1 MVRVHL
7 LTPRSLSLA
16 VKHPA
21 YIRHCLQIR
30 ERHRFESCRE
40 YQFKSINRLMLH
52 TVISTNRSGSNTLC
66 KYLSRMLNAVNLL
79 EPITD
84 SRDSNGYANIERI
97 IKDIIVRSKH
107 TDIVAKFH
115 IDHLLELYPTK
126 MDVIIELLES
136 SRRYY
141 SIREN
146 LSEQVKSVYAI
157 EKTNVFD
164 ARFKT
169 QHLTITSDRA
179 LHISSS
185 LTLYV
190 GAMGEWFKQFPGK
203 LCVLEVMSPM
213 YTKAGLEKYA
223 DVYTFDYDSENT
235 KRFVEQN
242 INLKYYFEQ
251 GNPLYS
257 LVGA

>member
-40 YQFKSINRLMLH
+40 YQFKAINIIMLY

-66 KYLSRMLNAVNLL
+66 KYLAKKFGAVNLL
-79 EPITD
+79 EPVTD
-84 SRDSNGYANIERI
+84 SRDADGNVDVERI
-97 IKDIIVRSKH
+97 VFDIINQSRS

-115 IDHLLELYPTK
+115 VEHLLELYPK
-126 MDVIIELLES
+126 KLDVIVNLLKTS
-136 SRRYY
+136 KRYY
-141 SIREN
+141 SLRQN
-146 LSEQVKSVYAI
+146 FTEQVRSVYAI
-157 EKTNVFD
+157 EQTNLCD
-164 ARFKT
+164 TRFKKEEFT
-169 QHLTITSDRA
+169 LTSDRA
-179 LHISSS
+179 LGISTALVLHI
-185 LTLYV
+185 
-190 GAMGEWFKQFPGK
+190 GIMGEWFKQFPGK
-203 LCVLEVMSPM
+203 LIILEDMSDV
-213 YTKAGLEKYA
+213 YTKAGFGKYA
-223 DVYTFDYDSENT
+223 DVYKFDYDSENT
-235 KRFVEQN
+235 QKFVERD